1 MTDAART
8 ATVSRTTKETDVR
21 VELSLDGSGTGI
33 ADTGLP
39 FFDHMLQ
46 QLGTHS
52 GWDLEVNAKGDL
64 QIDGHHTVEDVGIAL
79 GQALAEALG
88 DKKGIRRFASITV
101 PLDEAAVEV
110 ALDLSGRPFVV
121 HEVDI
126 PAEMIGTFDTG
137 LVEDFVRAFAT
148 TAQMTAACPLEVGT
162 LTPPRGRGRVQG
174 HGQGARRRVRPDG
187 PGDDAQHER
196 NAVTARP
203 GSIAVLDYGMGNL
216 HSVSRAIARVGGSA
230 EVTREPAE
238 VAGADALVIPGVGA
252 FGACIRAL
260 AQRGLDRAIHDFVG
274 TGRPVFGVCL
284 GMQVLFKES
293 DEDPEEGL
301 SIVPGRSRKLPANVK
316 VPHMGWNTVDWAGEH
331 PYVAGIPSGTRFY
344 FVHSYAPDVID
355 GTTVGVTDHGRPFSS
370 VIAQDNVFATQ
381 FHPEKSA
388 DAGLHIYES
397 FVKAVS
403 TR

>member
-1 MTDAART
+1 M
-8 ATVSRTTKETDVR
+8 
-21 VELSLDGSGTGI
+21 
-33 ADTGLP
+33 
-39 FFDHMLQ
+39 
-46 QLGTHS
+46 
-52 GWDLEVNAKGDL
+52 
-64 QIDGHHTVEDVGIAL
+64 
-79 GQALAEALG
+79 
-88 DKKGIRRFASITV
+88 
-101 PLDEAAVEV
+101 
-110 ALDLSGRPFVV
+110 
-121 HEVDI
+121 
-126 PAEMIGTFDTG
+126 
-137 LVEDFVRAFAT
+137 
-148 TAQMTAACPLEVGT
+148 
-162 LTPPRGRGRVQG
+162 
-174 HGQGARRRVRPDG
+174 RPDRA
-187 PGDDAQHER
+187 GDDTQHER
-196 NAVTARP
+196 NAVTSP

-216 HSVSRAIARVGGSA
+216 HSVSRAIARVGGRA
-230 EVTREPAE
+230 EVTREPTE

-260 AQRGLDRAIHDFVG
+260 AERDLDRAIHDFVG

-301 SIVPGRSRKLPANVK
+301 SIVPGRSRKLPPNVK
-316 VPHMGWNTVDWAGEH
+316 VPHMGWNTVDWSGTH
-331 PYVAGIPSGTRFY
+331 PYVDGIPNGTRFY